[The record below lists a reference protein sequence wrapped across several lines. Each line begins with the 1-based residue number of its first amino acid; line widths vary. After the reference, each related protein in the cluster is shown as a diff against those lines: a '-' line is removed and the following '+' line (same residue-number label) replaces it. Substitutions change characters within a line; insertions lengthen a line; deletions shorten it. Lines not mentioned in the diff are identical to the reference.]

1 MADDDDSA
9 AVAMTD
15 AAFRPRLID
24 DVRNAILC
32 AQVADPRR
40 SPLFFGLMMRWGWR
54 RCVGPFLCKPS
65 SLQFSLNRFFSHLD
79 RG

>member
-32 AQVADPRR
+32 AQVAAAAAA
-40 SPLFFGLMMRWGWR
+40 
-54 RCVGPFLCKPS
+54 KKKEPS
-65 SLQFSLNRFFSHLD
+65 FSA
-79 RG
+79 